1 MKFLIGGNAASA
13 QTSPT
18 APTADAVRFRNRQSK
33 SEWERRAGNG
43 FLLCVFLA
51 RSFRLGRAFFY
62 AFPSVGNAFAERKF
76 VVPRNFSCRRRK
88 EAFFMGRNLTLKITF
103 SAVAAAL
110 TFVAT
115 VFIRVPSVD
124 GGYTNLS
131 DAIIFLTAAL
141 LGPVPA
147 MLAGGLGTFFAD
159 LYVYPATMFYSLVIH
174 GLEGLFCGLL
184 LKLIHSKCR
193 NSKLE
198 PLLGGAAM
206 ALCGLF
212 MAGMYFL
219 AKWLF
224 YGTWASALVSLPR
237 NLIQAGLSVVL
248 AVVAVYIVKLPSLL
262 KKQGVNVGTDKTSAE
277 DVSSQNGEIS
287 STGNTHGQ

>member
-1 MKFLIGGNAASA
+1 
-13 QTSPT
+13 
-18 APTADAVRFRNRQSK
+18 
-33 SEWERRAGNG
+33 
-43 FLLCVFLA
+43 
-51 RSFRLGRAFFY
+51 
-62 AFPSVGNAFAERKF
+62 
-76 VVPRNFSCRRRK
+76 
-88 EAFFMGRNLTLKITF
+88 MGRNLTLKITF

-115 VFIRVPSVD
+115 VFIQVPSVD

-262 KKQGVNVGTDKTSAE
+262 KKQGVNVERIKRRQRTFLLKTGKYPQPVIRTDNETN
-277 DVSSQNGEIS
+277 QNGEIVNIQIKKARLLS
-287 STGNTHGQ
+287 RFLFLS

>member
-1 MKFLIGGNAASA
+1 MTK
-13 QTSPT
+13 
-18 APTADAVRFRNRQSK
+18 
-33 SEWERRAGNG
+33 
-43 FLLCVFLA
+43 
-51 RSFRLGRAFFY
+51 
-62 AFPSVGNAFAERKF
+62 
-76 VVPRNFSCRRRK
+76 
-88 EAFFMGRNLTLKITF
+88 NLTLKITF

-115 VFIRVPSVD
+115 VFIQVPSID

-131 DAIIFLTAAL
+131 DAIIFLTAAI

-159 LYVYPATMFYSLVIH
+159 LYVYPATMFYSLIIH

-184 LKLIHSKCR
+184 LKLIRSKCR
-193 NSKLE
+193 NPKLE

-206 ALCGLF
+206 AVCGLF

-237 NLIQAGLSVVL
+237 NLVQAGLSVVL
-248 AVVAVYIVKLPSLL
+248 AVIAVYIIKLPVFL
-262 KKQGVNVGTDKTSAE
+262 KKQGIPLEAEKQAAAENADGETKTPRTDDAAHEAKH
-277 DVSSQNGEIS
+277 I
-287 STGNTHGQ
+287 